1 MPRGVWPVPPPTGWP
16 FQHLRERH
24 TSLEREHRDTPAEQ
38 AALRRS
44 RGLEGCFTLNDG
56 GAPALLQS
64 KLSLTLEKLPG
75 DPGGRTAL
83 RLNALLPEAEAQ
95 AIGL

>member
-1 MPRGVWPVPPPTGWP
+1 VSGRSRHRPAGL
-16 FQHLRERH
+16 QDLREPH
-24 TSLEREHRDTPAEQ
+24 TSLEREHRDTLAAQ
-38 AALRRS
+38 AAMPRS

-56 GAPALLQS
+56 GARALLQS

-95 AIGL
+95 AIGR